1 MNNEIFHCMDNE
13 EKGFLNGKNFTRILN
28 QNGVFI
34 TDRELRSL
42 MKRYDKDDDGKV
54 YLEEFYEETKQNQK

>member
-34 TDRELRSL
+34 TDQELRSL